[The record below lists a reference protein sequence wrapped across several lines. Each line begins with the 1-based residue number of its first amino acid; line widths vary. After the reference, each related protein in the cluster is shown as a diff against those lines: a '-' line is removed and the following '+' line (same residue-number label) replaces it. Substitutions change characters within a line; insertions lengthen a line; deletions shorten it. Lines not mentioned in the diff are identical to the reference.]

1 MTRRHNV
8 PQEQILIFDTTLRDG
23 EQSPGAS
30 LTVSEKLTIAEQL
43 ARLRVDAI
51 EAGFPVSSQ
60 AQFDGVRLIAGQV
73 KGPAIV
79 ALARCIDADIDAA
92 WEALKGAERP
102 RIHVFV
108 ATSRIHMEKKFRKS
122 EEEILAMAVAGVRRA
137 KSCCR
142 EVEFSPE
149 DSSRTGVDFLLRIV
163 EAAIDAGATSINI
176 PDTVGFAMPEQFGAL
191 IRTVHEKV
199 PNMARAVL
207 SVHCHNDLGMAV
219 ANTLA
224 AIRNG
229 AGQVEV
235 TVNGVGER
243 AGNASL
249 EEVVMA
255 LKTRADFYQKSTGI
269 ETREIMRTSKL
280 VSSLMGIPVQ
290 PNKAIV
296 GANAFAHESGIH
308 QDAVI
313 KDAATYEIMTPQEI
327 GLSSNA
333 IVLGRHSGRHGL
345 KNRLSELGYAL
356 QPAELDVIYQRFL
369 EIADRKKEVY
379 DEDLLAL
386 MSAETGE
393 TAETWKL
400 DYFHILSG
408 NKTVPTA
415 TVVLRRGEES
425 LQEAAVGDGPVDAA
439 YNALNR
445 IVDLPVTLQDYNL
458 RGVTGGKEAVGEVVV
473 RVRHQGTTWLGRG
486 ASTDIIEASIRA
498 YLNALN
504 RILAAGASPARPEH
518 NQGESL

>member
-1 MTRRHNV
+1 M

-333 IVLGRHSGRHGL
+333 IFLGRHSGRHGL

>member
-1 MTRRHNV
+1 M
-8 PQEQILIFDTTLRDG
+8 PQEQVLIFDTTLRDG

-191 IRTVHEKV
+191 IRTVREKV

>member
-1 MTRRHNV
+1 M
-8 PQEQILIFDTTLRDG
+8 PQEQVLIFDTTLRDG

-191 IRTVHEKV
+191 IRTVREKV

-333 IVLGRHSGRHGL
+333 IVHGRHSGRHGL

-425 LQEAAVGDGPVDAA
+425 LQVAAVGDGPVDAA

>member
-1 MTRRHNV
+1 M

-249 EEVVMA
+249 EELVMA

>member
-1 MTRRHNV
+1 V

-269 ETREIMRTSKL
+269 ETREIVRTSKL

>member
-1 MTRRHNV
+1 M
-8 PQEQILIFDTTLRDG
+8 PQEQVLIFDTTLRDG

-191 IRTVHEKV
+191 IRTVREKV

-473 RVRHQGTTWLGRG
+473 RVRHQCTTWLGRG

>member
-1 MTRRHNV
+1 M

-199 PNMARAVL
+199 PNMARAML

>member
-1 MTRRHNV
+1 MELLEQYFGIHHNRKTYYK
-8 PQEQILIFDTTLRDG
+8 LA
-23 EQSPGAS
+23 PGW
-30 LTVSEKLTIAEQL
+30 I
-43 ARLRVDAI
+43 RLKD
-51 EAGFPVSSQ
+51 
-60 AQFDGVRLIAGQV
+60 
-73 KGPAIV
+73 
-79 ALARCIDADIDAA
+79 
-92 WEALKGAERP
+92 
-102 RIHVFV
+102 
-108 ATSRIHMEKKFRKS
+108 
-122 EEEILAMAVAGVRRA
+122 
-137 KSCCR
+137 
-142 EVEFSPE
+142 EV
-149 DSSRTGVDFLLRIV
+149 
-163 EAAIDAGATSINI
+163 
-176 PDTVGFAMPEQFGAL
+176 
-191 IRTVHEKV
+191 
-199 PNMARAVL
+199 
-207 SVHCHNDLGMAV
+207 
-219 ANTLA
+219 
-224 AIRNG
+224 
-229 AGQVEV
+229 
-235 TVNGVGER
+235 
-243 AGNASL
+243 

-255 LKTRADFYQKSTGI
+255 LKTRADFYGKSSGV
-269 ETREIMRTSKL
+269 ETREIMRTSRL

-313 KDAATYEIMTPQEI
+313 KDAATYEIMTPQEV

-345 KNRLSELGYAL
+345 KNRLAELGYAL

-369 EIADRKKEVY
+369 EIADRKKEVF

-393 TAETWKL
+393 TAEIWKL

-486 ASTDIIEASIRA
+486 ASTDVIEASIRA

-504 RILAAGASPARPEH
+504 RILAAGSSPARPGDD
-518 NQGESL
+518 QGDSL

>member
-1 MTRRHNV
+1 
-8 PQEQILIFDTTLRDG
+8 
-23 EQSPGAS
+23 
-30 LTVSEKLTIAEQL
+30 
-43 ARLRVDAI
+43 
-51 EAGFPVSSQ
+51 
-60 AQFDGVRLIAGQV
+60 VRLIAGQV

>member
-8 PQEQILIFDTTLRDG
+8 PQEQVLIFDTTLRDG